1 MGLSFLN
8 KKIWHPGTFANIEKV
23 WIAEQKQREAERRAL
38 ENTKKLKEERQI
50 EELKKIQ
57 VEAGLIPES
66 QLGRMDWMYQA
77 PDSND
82 KIQTAEDFLLGKPVE
97 DVKKKVI
104 PVFQESHSNI
114 QNEIFTKI
122 HEDPLFAMKK
132 EELRARK
139 EIEENPYRMKML
151 LKEIE
156 ENISKHKKNKKD
168 KKDKKEKKHK
178 KDKKE
183 KKQKK
188 DKKEKKKSHIRSY
201 SSSEV
206 SYSSKSESYSKHI
219 KKEIITPSLLKS
231 NLVDNNYGLHDKNG
245 KRILYENKKSLGPE
259 ESLYE
264 ERHNL
269 QLKHEELK
277 RKGHSTL
284 NYKSLSEKEKELL
297 RQEMEESARNYDKE
311 KINKLEDKTKSNIQ
325 KSLNNLQQYSHL
337 NDCDK
342 RNISLLNKPGFL
354 KSIKMEE
361 NDD

>member
-132 EELRARK
+132 EELKARK

-156 ENISKHKKNKKD
+156 DNISKHKKSKKE
-168 KKDKKEKKHK
+168 KKEKKHK

-183 KKQKK
+183 KKHKK

-201 SSSEV
+201 SSSEESNSSLSD
-206 SYSSKSESYSKHI
+206 SYR
-219 KKEIITPSLLKS
+219 KKEIVTPSLLKS
-231 NLVDNNYGLHDKNG
+231 NLVDYGLHDKDG
-245 KRILYENKKSLGPE
+245 KRISYDKKKSLGPE
-259 ESLYE
+259 ESLYR
-264 ERHNL
+264 ERQNL

-277 RKGHSTL
+277 RKSHSTV

-297 RQEMEESARNYDKE
+297 RQEMEESARVHDKQ
-311 KINKLEDKTKSNIQ
+311 KISKLEDKTKFNIE
-325 KSLNNLQQYSHL
+325 KSLNNLKQYSHL

-342 RNISLLNKPGFL
+342 SNISLLNKPGFL
-354 KSIKMEE
+354 KSIEMEE
-361 NDD
+361 KDDKYYKYK